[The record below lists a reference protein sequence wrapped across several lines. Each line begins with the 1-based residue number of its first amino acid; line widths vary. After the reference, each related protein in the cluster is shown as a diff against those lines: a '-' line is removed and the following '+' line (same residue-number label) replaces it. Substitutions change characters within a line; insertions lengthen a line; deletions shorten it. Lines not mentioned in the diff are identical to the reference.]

1 MDDLK
6 VILYIVG
13 AIIWVVYNNYRK
25 IMDESRKRNPAK
37 PVPQEVPE
45 PAVPI
50 PPLSKT
56 QQMPR
61 RQTNALPKPARQIS
75 PVPTRKPLRESARP
89 SMAAGRKPMIASR
102 LSQQKKNEVSMN
114 YNLEGGAIQP
124 SKIVQ
129 FEETLTVNEYGN
141 SVLNDLRDGDMQKAI
156 IYSEIL
162 KRPYN

>member
-6 VILYIVG
+6 VILYLVG

-37 PVPQEVPE
+37 PVAAEVPE
-45 PAVPI
+45 PPVQI
-50 PPLSKT
+50 PPVSKT
-56 QQMPR
+56 QQNPR
-61 RQTNALPKPARQIS
+61 RQTNTLPKPARQS
-75 PVPTRKPLRESARP
+75 PPVLTRKPLRETARP
-89 SMAAGRKPMIASR
+89 SMASGRKPMIAPR

-129 FEETLTVNEYGN
+129 FEETLTVSEYGN

>member
-25 IMDESRKRNPAK
+25 IMNESKKRNPSQPA
-37 PVPQEVPE
+37 PQAEV
-45 PAVPI
+45 I
-50 PPLSKT
+50 PPYKAPT
-56 QQMPR
+56 TEKPQQVPR
-61 RQTNALPKPARQIS
+61 RQSNTVPKPSRQTM
-75 PVPTRKPLRESARP
+75 PAPTRKPLRESVRP
-89 SMAAGRKPMIASR
+89 SLASGRKPLVASR

-114 YNLEGGAIQP
+114 YNREGGAIQP

-129 FEETLTVNEYGN
+129 FEETLTVTEYAN
-141 SVLNDLRDGDMQKAI
+141 SVLSDLRDGDMQKAI